1 MLKGREGF
9 RFNLDI
15 VITIIVVIWEEKGGF
30 TVKKISL
37 LGATGSIGL
46 QTIDILQAHPDS
58 FQLVAF
64 SSGRNMEKTR
74 EIIHVLKRKPELVS
88 VQKEEDARTLAAEFP
103 EISFTYGSKGL
114 VEVATH
120 SSATVLVNAVLGSVG
135 LEATLAAIQK
145 GKTIAIANKET
156 LVTAGHLVMAEAKK
170 YNVPILPVD
179 SEHSAIFQSMNGENP
194 KQIERIILTAS
205 GGSFRDKTRE
215 ELRGVTVEDALN
227 HPNWSMGAKI
237 TIDSATMMNK
247 GLEVIEAHVL
257 FNMPYDKIN
266 VLLHRESI
274 IHSMVEYHDTS
285 VIAQLGTP
293 DMRVPI
299 QYALSYP
306 DRLPLI
312 GGKRLNLAEIGQ
324 LHFKEVDFDRF
335 RALKLAY
342 EAGRTGGTILTAMNA
357 ANEAAVAAFL
367 QGKIQFLQIEEI
379 IERVMN
385 EHQNSLLPDLETI
398 LHVDIETR
406 KIVQGMVR

>member
-1 MLKGREGF
+1 M
-9 RFNLDI
+9 
-15 VITIIVVIWEEKGGF
+15 
-30 TVKKISL
+30 KKISL
-37 LGATGSIGL
+37 LGATGSIGW
-46 QTIDILQAHPDS
+46 QTYDILKEQREA

-64 SSGRNMEKTR
+64 SSGKNLEKTR
-74 EIIHVLKRKPELVS
+74 EMIDNLKPELVS
-88 VQKEEDARTLAAEFP
+88 VQLEEDALQLAKEYP
-103 EISFTYGSKGL
+103 TIHFTFGAKGL

-120 SSATVLVNAVLGSVG
+120 PDSTVLVNAVLGSVG
-135 LEATLAAIQK
+135 LESTLAAIRM

-170 YNVPILPVD
+170 YKATILPVD

-194 KQIERIILTAS
+194 KNIERLIITAS
-205 GGSFRDKTRE
+205 GGSFRDKTRDQ
-215 ELRGVTVEDALN
+215 LKHVTVADALN

-257 FNMPYDKIN
+257 FDMPYEKID

-274 IHSMVEYHDTS
+274 IHSLVEYHDTN

-306 DRLPLI
+306 DRIPLHN
-312 GGKRLNLAEIGQ
+312 GQRLNLAQIGQ
-324 LHFKEVDFDRF
+324 LHFQEMDFERYP
-335 RALKLAY
+335 ALRLAY

-367 QGKIQFLQIEEI
+367 QGKITFLEI
-379 IERVMN
+379 DETIERVMQA
-385 EHQNSLLPDLETI
+385 HQNIAVPDLQTI
-398 LHVDIETR
+398 LQVDSETR
-406 KIVQGMVR
+406 KIVLDMVK

>member
-1 MLKGREGF
+1 M
-9 RFNLDI
+9 
-15 VITIIVVIWEEKGGF
+15 
-30 TVKKISL
+30 KKISL
-37 LGATGSIGL
+37 LGATGSIGW
-46 QTIDILQAHPDS
+46 QTYDILKEQREA

-64 SSGRNMEKTR
+64 SSGKNIEKTR
-74 EIIHVLKRKPELVS
+74 EMIDNLKPELVS
-88 VQKEEDARTLAAEFP
+88 VQLEEDALLLAKEYP
-103 EISFTYGSKGL
+103 TIHFTFGAKGL

-120 SSATVLVNAVLGSVG
+120 PDSTVLVNAVLGSVG
-135 LEATLAAIQK
+135 LESTLAAIRM

-170 YNVPILPVD
+170 YNATILPVD

-194 KQIERIILTAS
+194 KNIERLIITAS
-205 GGSFRDKTRE
+205 GGSFRDKTRDQ
-215 ELRGVTVEDALN
+215 LKHVTVADALN

-257 FNMPYDKIN
+257 FDMPYEKID

-274 IHSMVEYHDTS
+274 IHSLVEYHDTS

-306 DRLPLI
+306 DRIPLHN
-312 GGKRLNLAEIGQ
+312 GQRLNLAQIGQ
-324 LHFKEVDFDRF
+324 LHFQEMDFERYP
-335 RALKLAY
+335 ALRLAY

-367 QGKIQFLQIEEI
+367 QGKITFLQIDET
-379 IERVMN
+379 IERVMQA
-385 EHQNSLLPDLETI
+385 HQNIAIPDLQTI
-398 LHVDIETR
+398 LQVDSETR
-406 KIVQGMVR
+406 KIVLDMVK

>member
-1 MLKGREGF
+1 M
-9 RFNLDI
+9 
-15 VITIIVVIWEEKGGF
+15 
-30 TVKKISL
+30 KKISL
-37 LGATGSIGL
+37 LGATGSIGW
-46 QTIDILQAHPDS
+46 QTYDILKEQREA

-64 SSGRNMEKTR
+64 SSGKNIEKTR
-74 EIIHVLKRKPELVS
+74 EMIDHLKPELVS
-88 VQKEEDARTLAAEFP
+88 VQLEEDALLLAKEYP
-103 EISFTYGSKGL
+103 TIHFTFGAKGL

-120 SSATVLVNAVLGSVG
+120 PDSTVLVNAVLGSVG
-135 LEATLAAIQK
+135 LESTLAAIRM

-170 YNVPILPVD
+170 YNATILPVD

-194 KQIERIILTAS
+194 KNIERLIITAS
-205 GGSFRDKTRE
+205 GGSFRDKTRDQ
-215 ELRGVTVEDALN
+215 LKHVTVADALN

-257 FNMPYDKIN
+257 FDMPYEKID

-274 IHSMVEYHDTS
+274 IHSLVEYHDTS

-306 DRLPLI
+306 DRIPLHN
-312 GGKRLNLAEIGQ
+312 GQRLNLAQIGQ
-324 LHFKEVDFDRF
+324 LHFQEMDFERYP
-335 RALKLAY
+335 ALRLAY

-367 QGKIQFLQIEEI
+367 QGKITFLQIDET
-379 IERVMN
+379 IERVMQA
-385 EHQNSLLPDLETI
+385 HQNIAIPDLQTI
-398 LHVDIETR
+398 LQVDSETR
-406 KIVQGMVR
+406 KIVLDMVK